1 MIIIVFFAIFVTLLV
16 LNRTIGDI
24 GSMYIAAKQ
33 GYYRDNFFLVRL
45 FLYTLFSILWTAVF
59 YYYY

>member
-1 MIIIVFFAIFVTLLV
+1 MIVIVFFTILVTLLV

-24 GSMYIAAKQ
+24 GSLYIASKQ
-33 GYYRDNFFLVRL
+33 GYYEDNFFWVRI
-45 FLYTLFSILWTAVF
+45 FLYILFSILWSAVF